1 MTAAELAEVFRTE
14 ERVRILRHVA
24 EQGPVT
30 ATAIVRAEG
39 VSKAL
44 VSRYL
49 RRLEDGGYLVRQGR
63 AFVWLDHARGRSV
76 KRLLT
81 ADRLAPVLRL
91 PVWARGIGIYGSYAE
106 GTNTLG
112 SDLDVW
118 VLVEEYAPDLEV
130 SAARTEREIE
140 RETGV
145 ETNLLLLTAERLEE
159 LRQTDEPFYRN
170 FISSNITFGGVAIG
184 VD

>member
-1 MTAAELAEVFRTE
+1 MTAGELAEVFRTE

-24 EQGPVT
+24 ERGTVT
-30 ATAIVRAEG
+30 AMAIVRAEG

-49 RRLEDGGYLVRQGR
+49 RRLEDEGYLVRQGR
-63 AFVWLDHARGRSV
+63 TYVWLDHARGRSV

-91 PVWARGIGIYGSYAE
+91 PVWAMGIGIYGSYAA
-106 GTNTLG
+106 GTNTAG

-118 VLVEEYAPDLEV
+118 VLVGEYTPDLEV
-130 SAARTEREIE
+130 SAARVEREIE

-145 ETNLLLLTAERLEE
+145 ETSLLLLTAKRLAE
-159 LRQTDEPFYRN
+159 LRRTDEPFYRSL
-170 FISSNITFGGVAIG
+170 ISSNITFGGVGIG
-184 VD
+184 ID